1 MTSTAAILTLDNG
14 TSSTKA
20 ALWSLDGRIL
30 AEASQAYPLHQPQPT
45 WAEIDAEVWWQAAC
59 QTIQAVLAHS
69 GVPAAA
75 VQAVALDG
83 ISWTLLAVDR
93 ALRPLYP
100 ALIWLDR
107 RAESEAAEMQAA
119 PQAAGWL
126 ELSGNPLDPA
136 YITPKLR
143 WLQRHQPPVF
153 EQADCF
159 LTSSGFLTAR
169 LCGEL
174 TCDLTQAYGYHF
186 FDMRQARWDETAAQA
201 LGVPLEKMPPL
212 RACGDVVGRVTHQA
226 AALTGLAAGTPV
238 LAGCLDAAAG
248 ALGAGVTRPGQ
259 ANEQGGQAGGMAIS
273 LAQPVV
279 EPRLILSRHVL
290 PGQFLL
296 QGGTVGGG
304 ALGWLRG
311 LLGENLS
318 FEQLSAE
325 AAQSTPGAGGV
336 IFLPYLAGERTPLW
350 NSQLRGVFSGL
361 SYTTARRDL
370 ARAVLEGC
378 ALAVYHNI
386 QVAAG
391 HGAQVDEYL
400 GSGGATRSPIWC
412 QIKADLYGKPFVVA
426 HRAGGGAGG
435 HLLGLFALGLAA
447 LGGCASAGAEVETLL
462 CERAV
467 YEPDPAN
474 HACYAELFEKYLR
487 LSNIYI
493 NETTEVRRHRENL

>member
-1 MTSTAAILTLDNG
+1 MPITAAILTLDNG

-20 ALWSLDGRIL
+20 ALWSPDGQIL
-30 AEASQAYPLHQPQPT
+30 AEACQPYDLCYPQPT
-45 WAEIDAEVWWQAAC
+45 WAEIDAELWWQAAC
-59 QTIQAVLAHS
+59 LCIRAVLAHS
-69 GVPAAA
+69 GLPAGA

-83 ISWTLLAVDR
+83 ISWTLLAVD
-93 ALRPLYP
+93 ANLRPLHR

-107 RAESEAAEMQAA
+107 RAEAEAAEMRAA
-119 PQAAGWL
+119 PQAARWL
-126 ELSGNPLDPA
+126 ERSGNPLDPA

-143 WLQRHQPPVF
+143 WLQRRQPQIF
-153 EQADCF
+153 AQANCF

-186 FDMRQARWDETAAQA
+186 FDMRRGCWDAATAQE
-201 LGVPLEKMPPL
+201 LGLPLEKLPPL
-212 RACGDVVGRVTHQA
+212 RACGEIVGRVTPWA
-226 AALTGLAAGTPV
+226 SAETGLAPGTPV

-248 ALGAGVTRPGQ
+248 ALGAGVSRIGQ
-259 ANEQGGQAGGMAIS
+259 ANEQGGQAGGIAIS

-279 EPRLILSRHVL
+279 EPRLILSPHVL
-290 PGQFLL
+290 PDQYLL

-311 LLGENLS
+311 LLGEALS
-318 FEQLSAE
+318 FEQLGAE
-325 AAQSTPGAGGV
+325 AAQSQPGAGGL

-361 SYTTARRDL
+361 SYTTSRGDL
-370 ARAVLEGC
+370 TRAVLEGC
-378 ALAVYHNI
+378 AMAVYHNI
-386 QVAAG
+386 QTAAQ

-426 HRAGGGAGG
+426 RRNGGGEGG
-435 HLLGLFALGLAA
+435 HLLGLFALGLQAA
-447 LGGCASAGAEVETLL
+447 GGCADAGALVEQLL
-462 CERAV
+462 CERLV
-467 YEPDPAN
+467 YQPNPAR
-474 HACYAELFEKYLR
+474 HAHYAEIFAEYLR
-487 LSNIYI
+487 LSGDYVAR
-493 NETTEVRRHRENL
+493 TLPPAPKD